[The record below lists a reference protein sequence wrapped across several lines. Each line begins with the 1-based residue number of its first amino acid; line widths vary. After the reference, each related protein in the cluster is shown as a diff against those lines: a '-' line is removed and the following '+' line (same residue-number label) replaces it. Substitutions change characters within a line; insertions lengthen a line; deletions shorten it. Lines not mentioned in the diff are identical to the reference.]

1 MSSYSFRAV
10 SSIFRYRSSN
20 PEIFSGSGLQD
31 SQVLFRRWIISCIRP
46 CISLFQYGLA
56 HYPCCL
62 SDTAAHGQD
71 IPDGLSHNYKKWYHG
86 HGQGYPGNPP
96 QQFPL
101 LLRALFS
108 HGLSYSWNRWN
119 LYTHYKGKAAKKRIR
134 VIVDKVKMTDKK
146 QYIFCG

>member
-1 MSSYSFRAV
+1 MILKMLIFYVTVQGLTGLKKTDGVNWETAKAIGFLYPNILDTLSYIFAGMSSYSFRAV

-71 IPDGLSHNYKKWYHG
+71 IPDGLSHNYKK
-86 HGQGYPGNPP
+86 
-96 QQFPL
+96 
-101 LLRALFS
+101 
-108 HGLSYSWNRWN
+108 
-119 LYTHYKGKAAKKRIR
+119 
-134 VIVDKVKMTDKK
+134 
-146 QYIFCG
+146 

>member
-1 MSSYSFRAV
+1 MILKMLIFYVTVQGLTGLKKTDGVNWETAKAIGFLYPNILDTLSYIFAGMSSYSFRAV

-46 CISLFQYGLA
+46 CISLFQYGPA

-71 IPDGLSHNYKKWYHG
+71 IPDGLSHNYKK
-86 HGQGYPGNPP
+86 
-96 QQFPL
+96 
-101 LLRALFS
+101 
-108 HGLSYSWNRWN
+108 
-119 LYTHYKGKAAKKRIR
+119 
-134 VIVDKVKMTDKK
+134 
-146 QYIFCG
+146 